1 MKSLVVS
8 VPPGQYNYNGIN
20 KTKNY
25 TQILLLLLQSLLQ
38 LEAATKSNQNANK
51 NAVVEDIVDIKELKK
66 LFRTKNNVLV
76 MYVSSVRE
84 SAVGIKAFREASV
97 LIKGLGTMVLIDCA
111 GRYVKAT

>member
-8 VPPGQYNYNGIN
+8 VPPGQYNYNGIIN
-20 KTKNY
+20 IFLYTH

-111 GRYVKAT
+111 GR